1 MNSISAIRNLYAYND
16 GDTVTPA
23 MGVRIDAGYGLHQY
37 FNPTTKQVVATDF
50 TQHNA
55 ILFPQPYSSKLGSI
69 IVPETVGQQWYYNN
83 ISSEGAILEN
93 GAVKSAFA
101 SIFELTSVTLNGSTF
116 PALKIKGNLA
126 NENDYTDK
134 YIYYRSTYRGMTIV
148 CQQLI
153 PIQAAVGDAYKVL
166 LSVEGD
172 NGIGDNVLS
181 NDNDWVKY
189 TANLQLAGQTVANG
203 VTFAW
208 QRLVNGAWQTVTHV
222 QGLTEISGATS
233 NVFKVFNAAVEG
245 VEEYRCVATYNH
257 NDYYEVFQVTDI
269 HDPFY
274 IDDGCSH
281 PGDAVKVGETVTF
294 TPKVYDRSTGDLS
307 TGWTFTYTLTKRA
320 DGTVI
325 SDVTVNTLTYDNIDR
340 YGGINVR
347 TEASR

>member
-1 MNSISAIRNLYAYND
+1 MNTISAIRHLYAYED
-16 GDTVTPA
+16 GDTITPA
-23 MGVRIDAGYGLHQY
+23 MGIQIDAGYGLHQY

-50 TQHNA
+50 TQHPVK
-55 ILFPQPYSSKLGSI
+55 LFPQAYSSKRGSI
-69 IVPETVGQQWYYNN
+69 IVPESVGQQWYYNN

-93 GAVKSAFA
+93 GAVKAAFVNL
-101 SIFELTSVTLNGSTF
+101 FEITSVTMNGATY
-116 PALKIKGNLA
+116 PALKVKGNLA

-134 YIYYRSTYRGMTIV
+134 YIYYSSTFNGKAFV

-181 NDNDWVKY
+181 NDNDWIKY
-189 TANLQLAGQTVANG
+189 TANLQLAGQSVLTG

-208 QRLVNGAWQTVTHV
+208 QRLVNGSWQNISHV
-222 QGLTEISGATS
+222 AGMTEISGTNS

-245 VEEYRCVATYNH
+245 VEEFRCVATYNH

-274 IDDGCSH
+274 IEDGCNIS
-281 PGDAVKVGETVTF
+281 GDAVKVGETATF
-294 TPKVYDRSTGDLS
+294 NPKVYDRSTGDVS
-307 TGWTFTYTLTKRA
+307 TGWTFTYTLLKRS

-325 SDVTVNTLTYDNIDR
+325 SDVTVNTLTYANIER

-347 TEASR
+347 IEATR